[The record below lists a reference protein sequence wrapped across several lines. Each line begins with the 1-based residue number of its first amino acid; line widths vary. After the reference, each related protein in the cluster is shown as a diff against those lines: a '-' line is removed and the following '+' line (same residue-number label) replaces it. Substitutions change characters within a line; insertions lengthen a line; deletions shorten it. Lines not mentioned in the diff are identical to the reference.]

1 MKQKSSEVGT
11 MIMDVFDGQSNKQV
25 WQAIATKTITQD
37 LKKRE
42 KNMQTNIRAIMRD
55 FPVKAK

>member
-1 MKQKSSEVGT
+1 
-11 MIMDVFDGQSNKQV
+11 MIMDVFDGQSKKQV

-37 LKKRE
+37 LEKRA
-42 KNMQTNIRAIMRD
+42 KTIPTNIRAIMRD